1 MTAEVERR
9 IVEMQFENE
18 QFEKGARQSLS
29 TLEKLDNFL
38 DNMSATGMDKISGA
52 LDELTYRFS
61 AFGIAGAEA
70 VRKVTD
76 RVIGLAANLL
86 RAVPQQII
94 SGGLNRA
101 FNLEESQ
108 FRLEGL
114 GVQWENIKDD
124 MEYAVNETAYG
135 LDEAAQAA
143 SILAGAQIDWT
154 NNVEGA
160 SDMAHALRAISGVA
174 AMTGSSYSDIAAVL
188 TDVAANGRVTGDVI
202 TRLAYRGMNVTAALA
217 KGMGK
222 SQAEIQKMFDEGTL
236 SVVDFYRAMDKA
248 FGEHA
253 TEANKTY
260 SGSLMNINAAL
271 SRIGADFI
279 SPLHKNLI
287 PINNA
292 LREMFNRLRK
302 VTQPFAEGTFTSFL
316 ERFSNKFVPIIE
328 NIKFD
333 KLKGA
338 LDLVGKILNII
349 DKGTDKLI
357 DFGRQVK
364 EFFTAYLPKAT
375 AADPFKAFEEWDKFE
390 NNARIQK
397 IQKVFTAI
405 KRAAQMA
412 KDILKKFGETI
423 NKVFGGSLGKVFDYI
438 LDKLAKLSDLFMG
451 NTGAI
456 WMKVL
461 GFFDKLEH
469 ALTIVKKIAVNAFH
483 IVEKVFKIVWNALSK
498 VWKFLKDIGAFE
510 ALGKAVKWIG
520 DHMLIASER
529 VGDFLGRLNEAIQTG
544 SGLDVLRTIFG
555 GIGDAI
561 GTAFSTLKEFGAYL
575 FGLKEGETIFDKF
588 RPIFEGIGKFAT
600 PIFEELG
607 KAFQGFFS
615 GEDNA
620 LQAAVKLF
628 AALWGFR
635 KIQKI
640 VWGFERGQRGKGFL
654 NTLFGDKG
662 PIKIFESWLK
672 VLNPKEWAVKIQVLL
687 DRTGQA
693 LRSFSNNLDADSL
706 LKIGGGILM
715 LAFALSIL
723 ASVAED
729 EEAVTRGMTALTG
742 LMVELVAAMAAM
754 KRITT
759 GSLFKDI
766 AMSWEGLFNLF
777 KNGIGR
783 LLNIL
788 SMKELAKSILYFAAA
803 VLVMVVAVGALA
815 YMFTKLEP
823 EDVWRAVA
831 AVGALVVMLIAMMAT
846 MGVIIKIS
854 KAADL
859 FTFAGIGAALV
870 GMAVAIVVLA
880 GAVAIFAKILQQEN
894 GLDILGWAVVAV
906 GTLVAVLVVAV
917 AALSKIG
924 TNPAVRVASKAM
936 KDVAW
941 ALMITAGAMWVMG
954 EALKKFEGMKWQTIA
969 TGATV
974 LMSVVTILS
983 LVSKYVANVKGLT
996 TVAWSLLI
1004 TAAAM
1009 RVMAG
1014 AFSAFDK
1021 AIGDDPTSFIMFI
1034 GLLGAMTVAL
1044 IALSNISATV
1054 SASSTALIK
1063 VAAAMVVAS
1072 IAIGALGVALM
1083 LYENTSIDAVMNMG
1097 LTLAAVGVAFKLI
1110 SEFLNP
1116 KDVALAAL
1124 SLTLAAI
1131 SLAGIGIAMQLFEGI
1146 KMDDVASMFMSLLA
1160 VVAAVV
1166 VLSALGKEALIGAL
1180 ALAAIGLSML
1190 VVAPGLKKF
1199 GQALPA
1205 LADGLRAFEGINLAE
1220 IGAVLGGAIV
1230 TALFA
1235 MLALPFLAFGASGVE
1250 VLTAFGAALPIL
1262 AAGIASF
1269 GSVSGWDLV
1278 KLLGGVATGIGSIL
1292 AIKLAKNGVSDFY
1305 TVAVGLEKIADAVA
1319 RIPDNIG
1326 QILKDF
1332 AKGIEKG
1339 IPEIRNALN
1348 DLSDFMVGKFNNDTM
1363 RRNWIVIGHNIVVG
1377 ITNGINQNSYIAQN
1391 AMTNLANSLQRS
1403 FTVHLSIRSPS
1414 RVFEHLA
1421 EYIPQGIAIGIQ
1433 NGQSEVTD
1441 AMISS
1446 MSGAVSYME
1455 QIGKNTSDYAPS
1467 VRPVMDLGGMRSS
1480 MLYADR
1486 MFRGSSLGSMG
1497 NISGLNVSG
1506 DSINYNMQ
1514 NRDVVSEIQNLE
1526 AKIGALGKAIENMQL
1541 VMDTGVVVGAL
1552 APQMNSQLGVMAV
1565 REGRQ

>member
-1 MTAEVERR
+1 MTEEIERR

-38 DNMSATGMDKISGA
+38 DNMGAAGIDKISGA

-76 RVIGLAANLL
+76 RVIGLAANML
-86 RAVPQQII
+86 RAVPEQII

-114 GVQWENIKDD
+114 GVQWEHIKDD

-188 TDVAANGRVTGDVI
+188 TDVAAAGRVTGDVV

-236 SVVDFYRAMDKA
+236 SVQEFYRAMDKA

-287 PINNA
+287 PVNNA

-302 VTQPFAEGTFTSFL
+302 ITQPFAEGPFTSYL
-316 ERFSNKFVPIIE
+316 ERIGTTLKNIIE
-328 NIKFD
+328 RVDFGWIKPGLDMFG
-333 KLKGA
+333 KLLG
-338 LDLVGKILNII
+338 LI
-349 DKGTDKLI
+349 DKAATKLFNFVQSIRRVFEPVINGIDERTGVPFKFIDEKAQNRLNKLI
-357 DFGRQVK
+357 K
-364 EFFTAYLPKAT
+364 IFTA
-375 AADPFKAFEEWDKFE
+375 
-390 NNARIQK
+390 
-397 IQKVFTAI
+397 V
-405 KRAAQMA
+405 KRAFQMGR
-412 KDILKKFGETI
+412 DILRKFGETI
-423 NKVFGGSLGKVFDYI
+423 NKVFGGSLGKVLDYI
-438 LDKLAKLSDLFMG
+438 LGKLAKLSDLFMG

-461 GFFDKLEH
+461 GFFEKLEH

-529 VGDFLGRLNEAIQTG
+529 TGDFLGRLNEAIQTG
-544 SGLDVLRTIFG
+544 SGLDVLRTVFG

-561 GTAFSTLKEFGAYL
+561 GTAFNTLKEFGAYL

-615 GEDNA
+615 GENNA

-640 VWGFERGQRGKGFL
+640 VWGFERGQRGGGFL
-654 NTLFGDKG
+654 KTLFGDKG

-693 LRSFSNNLDADSL
+693 LRSFSNNLDAGSL

-715 LAFALSIL
+715 LALALSIL

-870 GMAVAIVVLA
+870 GMALAIVVLS

-894 GLDILGWAVVAV
+894 GLNILGWAVVAV

-941 ALMITAGAMWVMG
+941 ALMITAGAMWVMS

-974 LMSVVTILS
+974 LMSVITILS

-996 TVAWSLLI
+996 TAAWSLLI

-1034 GLLGAMTVAL
+1034 GMLGAMTVAL
-1044 IALSNISATV
+1044 IALSSISATV

-1083 LYENTSIDAVMNMG
+1083 LYENTSIDTVMNMG

-1110 SEFLNP
+1110 SQALNP
-1116 KDVALAAL
+1116 KDVALSAL

-1146 KMDDVASMFMSLLA
+1146 KMDDVASMFVSLLA

-1220 IGAVLGGAIV
+1220 IGAALGGAIV

-1262 AAGIASF
+1262 AAGIAAF

-1292 AIKLAKNGVSDFY
+1292 AIKLARNGVNDFY
-1305 TVAVGLEKIADAVA
+1305 TVAVGLEKIADAVVK
-1319 RIPDNIG
+1319 IPDNIG
-1326 QILKDF
+1326 QILRDF

-1363 RRNWIVIGHNIVVG
+1363 RRNWIIIGHNIVVG
-1377 ITNGINQNSYIAQN
+1377 ITNGINQNAYIAQN
-1391 AMTNLANSLQRS
+1391 AMTNLANSLQRQ
-1403 FTVHLSIRSPS
+1403 FTVRLSIHSPS

-1421 EYIPQGIAIGIQ
+1421 EYIPKGIAIGIQ

-1441 AMISS
+1441 AMMSS

-1467 VRPVMDLGGMRSS
+1467 IRPVMDLGGMRSS
-1480 MLYADR
+1480 MLYADQ
-1486 MFRGSSLGSMG
+1486 MLRGSSLGRMG

-1514 NRDVVSEIQNLE
+1514 NRDVVSEIQILE
-1526 AKIGALGKAIENMQL
+1526 TKIGALGKAIENLQL
-1541 VMDTGVVVGAL
+1541 VMDTGLVVGAL